1 MSTSCTFDERDTHE
15 SSSLS
20 ILDVHSR
27 FVIVGL
33 PAEPLSG
40 FNAVS
45 LPSNDSFIGGSHME
59 SKNECLQIL
68 PLAADKGAKPWI
80 TLLPISDTKKAVEA
94 VKRNDLKGKYQL
106 VFDAGFEGGGEVEDK
121 ECTSRCMYEF
131 ERLSY
136 SIVLV
141 RYGQKGRMDFKRNP
155 LTMCIL
161 CSQSPTLPNR
171 LLYHF
176 ELPVYH
182 RHTKI
187 SQRYHFRKVKNGDHP
202 FS

>member
-1 MSTSCTFDERDTHE
+1 MSD
-15 SSSLS
+15 
-20 ILDVHSR
+20 
-27 FVIVGL
+27 
-33 PAEPLSG
+33 A
-40 FNAVS
+40 
-45 LPSNDSFIGGSHME
+45 
-59 SKNECLQIL
+59 
-68 PLAADKGAKPWI
+68 
-80 TLLPISDTKKAVEA
+80 KKAVEA

-155 LTMCIL
+155 LTMCTL
-161 CSQSPTLPNR
+161 CSRSPTLSNS
-171 LLYHF
+171 LLHHV
-176 ELPVYH
+176 ELPVHH
-182 RHTKI
+182 RHMKI
-187 SQRYHFRKVKNGDHP
+187 SKWYYLRKVKDSDHP